1 MSESKKEWKRGREFV
16 CVHMCIRC
24 LHIGKCL
31 RSRLKCFRKKG
42 LENEIGIIH
51 KIYYV
56 DPACSMQESVISFKE
71 LYSKCKFC
79 FSGHQLFLCNPKAD
93 LNRLPWVSPMW
104 VTTLLPYCEHWYMFS
119 TPTGLSSAEC
129 HINMKFWGPTFHF
142 AKTFKMHPYCYMN
155 NLFLWF

>member
-1 MSESKKEWKRGREFV
+1 M
-16 CVHMCIRC
+16 CVHVCIRC

-79 FSGHQLFLCNPKAD
+79 F
-93 LNRLPWVSPMW
+93 
-104 VTTLLPYCEHWYMFS
+104 TTLPLQPKSRPKQITLGVSYVGNHS
-119 TPTGLSSAEC
+119 PPLLRALI
-129 HINMKFWGPTFHF
+129 HVL
-142 AKTFKMHPYCYMN
+142 HPYRFIFCRMPYKYEVLGSN
-155 NLFLWF
+155 IPFCKNI